1 MIKFLRTGERGQAR
15 KLRGGL
21 ERAGGTTRSGD
32 KQHSVTQLN
41 EEAFLGQKGQCK
53 DKHKL
58 CACETER
65 RAEGQLESVTGCLSG
80 LRFSLKEYLSS
91 VSAQWLCLSRDP
103 ASEGH

>member
-1 MIKFLRTGERGQAR
+1 MIKFLGTRERGWAR
-15 KLRGGL
+15 KLGGGPW
-21 ERAGGTTRSGD
+21 RAGGTTRSGD

-80 LRFSLKEYLSS
+80 PRFSLKEYLPSL
-91 VSAQWLCLSRDP
+91 SALWLCLLRDP